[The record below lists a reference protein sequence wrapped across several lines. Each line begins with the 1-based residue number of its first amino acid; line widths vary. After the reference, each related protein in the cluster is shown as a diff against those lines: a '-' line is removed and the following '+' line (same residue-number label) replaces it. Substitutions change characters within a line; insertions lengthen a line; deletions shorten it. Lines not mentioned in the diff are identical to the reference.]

1 MARKADRK
9 REEKDMLDMTG
20 VVKRLILAG
29 IGAMAL
35 TKDEVDEF
43 LDKLVERGEIAE
55 KDAKSILKEAMER
68 QREKA
73 GEVGGKLKLE
83 EKIEEVLDRMN
94 LPKKEDIEELE
105 NRIGELSRKL
115 DAIRAEQKKG
125 SQPGEEALAAIQQ
138 QIQELSKQVEAM
150 IGESKG

>member
-1 MARKADRK
+1 MAKKER
-9 REEKDMLDMTG
+9 REKEVESLDMTS

-55 KDAKSILKEAMER
+55 KDARSILKEALAR
-68 QREKA
+68 QRERA
-73 GEVGGKLKLE
+73 EEMGERLKLE

-94 LPKKEDIEELE
+94 LPKKEDIEELQQ
-105 NRIGELSRKL
+105 RIVELSRKL
-115 DAIRAEQKKG
+115 DTIREEQLKG
-125 SQPGEEALAAIQQ
+125 KQPDEDALEAIQKQ
-138 QIQELSKQVEAM
+138 VQELSEKIEAM
-150 IGESKG
+150 RGKENK